1 MNRVI
6 LIGRL
11 TRDPEVRYTQMQT
24 AVARFTVAVNRQVSK
39 ESGQPAA
46 DFIEVTAFGKTAE
59 LMERFFTRGKQIALE
74 GRIRNNRYE
83 DKHGNMVYTY
93 QVIAERI
100 EFVGSKNDG
109 RGMEEKQSDDLIP
122 EGFSAMDEEMP
133 F

>member
-59 LMERFFTRGKQIALE
+59 LMERFFAKGKQIALE

>member
-59 LMERFFTRGKQIALE
+59 LIERFFTRGKQIALE

-100 EFVGSKNDG
+100 EFVGSK
-109 RGMEEKQSDDLIP
+109 GMEEKQSDDLIP

>member
-59 LMERFFTRGKQIALE
+59 LMERFFTKGKQIALE

-100 EFVGSKNDG
+100 EFVGSK
-109 RGMEEKQSDDLIP
+109 GMEEKQSDDLIP

>member
-100 EFVGSKNDG
+100 EFVGSK
-109 RGMEEKQSDDLIP
+109 GMEEKQSDDLIP